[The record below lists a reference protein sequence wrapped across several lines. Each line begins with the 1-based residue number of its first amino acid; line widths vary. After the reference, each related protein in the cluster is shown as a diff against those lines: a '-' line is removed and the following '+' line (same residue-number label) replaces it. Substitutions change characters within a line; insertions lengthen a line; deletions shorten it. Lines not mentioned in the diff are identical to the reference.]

1 MGFWGG
7 FGEERKRGKR
17 EIETDASGRP
27 SLLPRPLCTYLPRE
41 HPPCLSLLRPPLPL
55 PRLPIT
61 RPLPPPSPASVLA
74 SCNAPSLGSPLLPTF
89 LLGLHPSTTLQSQAS
104 SLRRTEEVF
113 LIDARHS
120 ATTACFAEVFFP
132 ILQREEGGGKRVQ
145 YVVVHQESQEYT
157 ANRKELIKR
166 TAIDHNEN
174 DVKKNSLSDSD
185 VPLGWE
191 PNDTCRLRTARLTF
205 FKREVGTTSSYH

>member
-1 MGFWGG
+1 MWGPSISLKCNHLPPFNPERRHPPFHRGPSMGFWGG

-27 SLLPRPLCTYLPRE
+27 SLLPRPLCTYLPWE

-89 LLGLHPSTTLQSQAS
+89 LLGLHHTAIS
-104 SLRRTEEVF
+104 SLF
-113 LIDARHS
+113 IAAD
-120 ATTACFAEVFFP
+120 
-132 ILQREEGGGKRVQ
+132 GGGLPYRRSPFCHYCLFCRGFLPDIAERGRGWKACAIR
-145 YVVVHQESQEYT
+145 SGT
-157 ANRKELIKR
+157 PRKPGI
-166 TAIDHNEN
+166 
-174 DVKKNSLSDSD
+174 
-185 VPLGWE
+185 
-191 PNDTCRLRTARLTF
+191 CC
-205 FKREVGTTSSYH
+205 